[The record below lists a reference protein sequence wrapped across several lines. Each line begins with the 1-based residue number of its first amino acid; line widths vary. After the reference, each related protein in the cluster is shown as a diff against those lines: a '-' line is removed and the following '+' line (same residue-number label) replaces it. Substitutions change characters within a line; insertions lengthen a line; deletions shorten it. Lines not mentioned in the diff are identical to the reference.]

1 MSDKVTLSFTPVDE
15 IPGGYKNTKFKKLLQ
30 AFVDSNVPC
39 AVVNGTEGYSS
50 GFAGNLNRA
59 SKRYGFPVKAVGQ
72 GGKTYLIRQE
82 PDAK

>member
-15 IPGGYKNTKFKKLLQ
+15 IPGGYKKTKLQNLLQ

-39 AVVNGTEGYSS
+39 AVVNGTEDYRS
-50 GFAGNLNRA
+50 GFTGNLNRA
-59 SKRYGFPVKAVGQ
+59 AKQFCFPVRAVGRR
-72 GGKTYLIRQE
+72 GKTYLVRLE